1 MTEFEKIVL
10 EKLDN
15 LSSEISGMK
24 GEISGMKGE
33 MSGMKGEIS
42 GMKGEMSTMKG
53 EMSIMKDDIIALK
66 RTAIMTETE
75 LVPKVNLLLDCYTSL
90 AEKVTISNETAE
102 EVKTLRYEVDVMKKV
117 LQIS

>member
-24 GEISGMKGE
+24 GE
-33 MSGMKGEIS
+33 MSTMKGEIS
-42 GMKGEMSTMKG
+42 GMKS

>member
-15 LSSEISGMK
+15 LSSEISGIK
-24 GEISGMKGE
+24 GEISGIKGE
-33 MSGMKGEIS
+33 MP
-42 GMKGEMSTMKG
+42 T
-53 EMSIMKDDIIALK
+53 MKDDIIALK

>member
-24 GEISGMKGE
+24 GEISGI
-33 MSGMKGEIS
+33 KGEIS
-42 GMKGEMSTMKG
+42 GIKG

>member
-15 LSSEISGMK
+15 LSSEISGIK
-24 GEISGMKGE
+24 GEISG
-33 MSGMKGEIS
+33 I
-42 GMKGEMSTMKG
+42 KGEMST
-53 EMSIMKDDIIALK
+53 MKDDIIALK